1 MLSTIPL
8 AEESLPDGWV
18 WVDPAGRGVR
28 RVTETGLELTPVA
41 GAGVLRNVLTPRMVR
56 PFEGDFDLETTLDLT
71 EGRERAGGLLVY
83 QDDRT
88 LLRLMAGMHLDG
100 EISLTVKSREHGLA
114 VVGRGLLPVDE
125 PRLRLARRGNCF
137 TAWCGDGDSWYR
149 CGRAEIPLDHRVEAG
164 IVVET
169 TQRHFC
175 LNRCAVAP
183 VEFSEI
189 RLFSS
194 A

>member
-1 MLSTIPL
+1 MTRL
-8 AEESLPDGWV
+8 AGGSFSDGWR
-18 WVDPAGRGVR
+18 WVDPTGKGSR
-28 RVTETGLELTPVA
+28 RASQTGLELTPVA
-41 GAGVLRNVLTPRMVR
+41 GAGVMRNVLILRLVR

-71 EGRERAGGLLVY
+71 AGRERAGGLLVY

-100 EISLTVKSREHGLA
+100 EISLAVKSPELGLA
-114 VVGRGLLPVDE
+114 VVGRGLMPVNE

-149 CGRAEIPLDHRVEAG
+149 CGYTELPLDHRVEAG

-183 VEFSEI
+183 VVFREV
-189 RLFSS
+189 RVGDGT
-194 A
+194 